1 METAN
6 PLAPGSFCL
15 PLYTFENWWNM
26 FSEVKERKA
35 MLVFLINVH
44 DYVKIYRNFIQSLI
58 FNQCTVHMSGEN
70 DKQTLMT
77 CINSHHGQTMLVDW
91 PLFWVLYRLQDYWHL
106 LTVTRTYRKYKVP
119 LIQNLKWV
127 SIQLLMVTR
136 AGTYWQHT
144 GASKPRTSA
153 PINLKH

>member
-15 PLYTFENWWNM
+15 PCTLLKTDGICFLKWKKEKRCL
-26 FSEVKERKA
+26 FSW
-35 MLVFLINVH
+35 
-44 DYVKIYRNFIQSLI
+44 YRYMIMSKYNFIRSLI

-91 PLFWVLYRLQDYWHL
+91 PLFWALYRLQDYWHL

>member
-6 PLAPGSFCL
+6 PLLLAHFASPVHFWKPMEYVFWS
-15 PLYTFENWWNM
+15 
-26 FSEVKERKA
+26 ERKKSNA
-35 MLVFLINVH
+35 CFLDTCTWLCKNIISSGHLFSINV
-44 DYVKIYRNFIQSLI
+44 
-58 FNQCTVHMSGEN
+58 QCTCQVKMTS
-70 DKQTLMT
+70 KTLMT
-77 CINSHHGQTMLVDW
+77 CITSHHGQTMLVDW
-91 PLFWVLYRLQDYWHL
+91 PLFWALYRLQDYWHL
-106 LTVTRTYRKYKVP
+106 LTVARTYRKYKVP

>member
-6 PLAPGSFCL
+6 PLL
-15 PLYTFENWWNM
+15 PAHFASPVHFWKLMEYVFW
-26 FSEVKERKA
+26 SEQKKSDA
-35 MLVFLINVH
+35 CFL
-44 DYVKIYRNFIQSLI
+44 DT
-58 FNQCTVHMSGEN
+58 CTWLCKNIISSGHMSGEN

-91 PLFWVLYRLQDYWHL
+91 PLFWALYRLQDYWHH